1 MKTYAARLQNHE
13 VFLSCFQSMPTAD
26 QLTLDEKPSFCAGC
40 GARIVDR
47 FYLMAVDQEWHAECL
62 KCNECSLRLDNELTC
77 FTKDGEILC
86 REDYY
91 RSGNSKL

>member
-1 MKTYAARLQNHE
+1 
-13 VFLSCFQSMPTAD
+13 MPTAD

-91 RSGNSKL
+91 RSGNLKL